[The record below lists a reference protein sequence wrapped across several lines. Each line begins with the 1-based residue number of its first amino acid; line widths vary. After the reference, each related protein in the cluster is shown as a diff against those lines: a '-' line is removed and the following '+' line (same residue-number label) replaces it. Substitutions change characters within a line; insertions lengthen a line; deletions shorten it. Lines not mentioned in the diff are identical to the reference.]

1 MNFIW
6 IITIILFALF
16 LILFVVRVIQ
26 KKRLLSDVED
36 TVAQQAF
43 SFKEFL
49 KMAFPAVFFYALLYV
64 VFLALCACKVFGDI
78 ETEMNAAKWMPSL
91 FALYFAIWLLLHI
104 IDMDCRSRNQPFALV
119 LRTINTNIG
128 VNVWNFVLLGIS
140 LVVIVLSLIEIAV
153 SQRYYICLPL
163 FSAVLISVLINL
175 FVGTDADWYVKSP
188 SEETWRPNDY
198 ADPEKVKIKAGLQ
211 DDGQGQDKQPNNP
224 KGKTPVERVFNWNL
238 KDKWGIAPDAADR
251 VKVTLFKEDWEDPQ
265 NDLRKKNPFFGK
277 DANGDLKWKQ
287 AASDLANSAKV
298 VVQGPDG
305 NGENSEQVALETIV
319 NNAMAIA
326 SKYNMAGYEVPE
338 LLLNFCQYAVDY
350 KKDNESSPINQWNDD
365 NGKLEYFRFAIE
377 SVYDKEGD
385 CDCKAVLACRLL
397 QVLGMDAKLVSVCEK
412 GTTVPNHAAVILKD
426 NSGRYKKCPGYP
438 EYTYCEATGEGWCI
452 GEMSEEIDPNS
463 LRVLA

>member
-1 MNFIW
+1 MNIIW
-6 IITIILFALF
+6 IITFVLLTLF

-26 KKRLLSDVED
+26 KKRLLTDVGD
-36 TVAQQAF
+36 AMAQQAF
-43 SFKEFL
+43 NFKEFL
-49 KMAFPAVFFYALLYV
+49 KMAYPAVFFYALLYV
-64 VFLALCACKVFGDI
+64 VFLALCAFGVFGDI

-91 FALYFAIWLLLHI
+91 FALYGALWLLLHI

-119 LRTINTNIG
+119 LRTINTNTG
-128 VNVWNFVLLGIS
+128 VSVWNFVLLGIS
-140 LVVIVLSLIEIAV
+140 LIVIILSLIEIAA
-153 SQRYYICLPL
+153 SHRYYICLPL

-175 FVGTDADWYVKSP
+175 FVGPDSDWYVKSP

-211 DDGQGQDKQPNNP
+211 DDGQEQTKSPNNP
-224 KGKTPVERVFNWNL
+224 NGKTPVECVFNWDL
-238 KDKWGIAPDAADR
+238 KDKWGIALDAADK

-265 NDLRKKNPFFGK
+265 TDLRQKNPFFGK

-287 AASDLANSAKV
+287 ATADLAKSAKS

-338 LLLNFCQYAVDY
+338 LLLNFCQYAIEY
-350 KKDNESSPINQWNDD
+350 KIDNESNPINHWNDE

-397 QVLGMDAKLVSVCEK
+397 KVLGMDAKLVSVCDK
-412 GTTVPNHAAVILKD
+412 GETSPNHVAVILKD
-426 NSGRYKKCPGYP
+426 STGRYKKCPGFP
-438 EYTYCEATGEGWCI
+438 EYTYCEATGEGWRI

-463 LRVLA
+463 IRVLA